1 MIKKKVEGGDFF
13 LCFPIFLMKA
23 AALFLGVAEGGGVT
37 TLADLFTHLFPPIKW
52 PKPHQTFNMN
62 LPSFHLKAERSLEK
76 FAISR

>member
-1 MIKKKVEGGDFF
+1 MTKKKVEGGEF
-13 LCFPIFLMKA
+13 LSLLPNFPHES
-23 AALFLGVAEGGGVT
+23 GSSVPWGGGGGVT